1 MGAGFIFREGS
12 MASKRPSKKKA
23 VQATFQPRTSPVRP
37 IRGALLMGAGL
48 LLLVALADYRPTQE
62 GFLRAW
68 ATSTA
73 VDADPNLVGRFGRDA
88 SFLLLSAF
96 GLGAWFPLFALFW
109 AGLLQFLKRAHLIT
123 LPRVLVLV
131 LATLGASGLANT
143 ASLLWF
149 PGLEGLF
156 PLDFFPRGTGGAVGY
171 LVNEAFLYEVLGTF
185 GSVLVQGV
193 LLLLGFAAL
202 FSDPSRNLFERA
214 FQRWSSGAKE
224 RRESRREKRKEKAA
238 GREDRATRR
247 ERKEAARA
255 ERQQRREARAA
266 RRAERKR
273 RRAEKRAERE
283 RRRKE
288 RTDEGLV
295 GAAAPEEAP
304 ATSRR
309 RKKAERNGTPPPED
323 EAAVDSTL
331 LSGRIPRWR
340 AEPGAPEAPP
350 APVPEE
356 KEEPAAP
363 PRRKRASRKEPA
375 PPAEPVQ
382 AEADRDEA
390 PALRIVAGEKVE
402 KARPKTPARRGNY
415 HFPSID
421 RLEEPAA
428 FDGTSAEDHAETAR
442 ALQRTLADF
451 GLKVD
456 LGEVH
461 TGPVITRYE
470 VYPAPGVKVERIAN
484 LANNLGMS
492 LKAQAVRILAP
503 VPGKGC
509 VGIEVPN
516 RRPSP
521 VHLRE
526 IIESKSWV
534 EAEADIPLILGKE
547 VSGKP
552 LVTDLARM
560 PHLLIAGATG
570 SGKTVCL
577 NSVIAS
583 LLYRMSP
590 EDLRFL
596 MIDPKIV
603 EMQMYNRLPHMLVP
617 VVTDPKKVPGAL
629 KWLIGEMERRYRI
642 FARANVRN
650 IAGFNGKI
658 LRNREERKRAEE
670 MDASMSAEERAALL
684 EAREGGK
691 DDDDFEMPTEK
702 MPYIVCVVDEL
713 ADLMMV
719 APADIETGIARLAQL
734 ARAAGIHLVLAT
746 QRPSVNV
753 VTGVIKANLPSRI
766 AFKTASK
773 VDSRT
778 ILDENGADALI
789 GRGDMLFLP
798 PGAHSLVRAQGA
810 LVSDDEI
817 NGIVEELAANGPPD
831 IDENAVAAIESGDG
845 EEGGDIEGDFE
856 DDLVPKALEVIRSS
870 RRASTSML
878 QRRLKIGY
886 NRAARI
892 MEILEDEGYV
902 GPENGAQPREI
913 LTDSE

>member
-1 MGAGFIFREGS
+1 

-37 IRGALLMGAGL
+37 VRGALLVGVGL

-73 VDADPNLVGRFGRDA
+73 VDPDPNLVGRFGRDA

-96 GLGAWFPLFALFW
+96 GLGAWFPLFALLW
-109 AGLLQFLKRAHLIT
+109 VGLLQFLKRAHLVT

-156 PLDFFPRGTGGAVGY
+156 PPDFFPRGTGGAVGF

-224 RRESRREKRKEKAA
+224 RREARREKRAAKAA

-247 ERKEAARA
+247 ERREAARA
-255 ERQQRREARAA
+255 ERRQRREARAT
-266 RRAERKR
+266 RRAERR
-273 RRAEKRAERE
+273 QRRAEKRAERE

-288 RTDEGLV
+288 RSGGGVV
-295 GAAAPEEAP
+295 GADTPEEAP
-304 ATSRR
+304 AAPRR
-309 RKKAERNGTPPPED
+309 RKKVGRNGTALPE
-323 EAAVDSTL
+323 EEEAVDSAL
-331 LSGRIPRWR
+331 LSGHIPRWR
-340 AEPGAPEAPP
+340 AESRTPEAPAKP
-350 APVPEE
+350 PPE
-356 KEEPAAP
+356 EEPAAP
-363 PRRKRASRKEPA
+363 PVRKRASRKEPA
-375 PPAEPVQ
+375 PSAGPAEG
-382 AEADRDEA
+382 DREEA

-421 RLEEPAA
+421 RLEEPAP
-428 FDGTSAEDHAETAR
+428 FDETSAEDHAETAR
-442 ALQRTLADF
+442 SLQRTLADF

-526 IIESKSWV
+526 IIESKAWV

-691 DDDDFEMPTEK
+691 NDDDFEMPTEK